1 MNEFKEGD
9 LVIYIDKTSYGYKRF
24 NVGPLIHNYI
34 YKVSH
39 YNDCYNVCLTDYAG
53 FSGSGDHGYFEDR
66 FKKIINLTEK
76 LKFKIIKQ
84 KLGVRDE
91 CQKK

>member
-1 MNEFKEGD
+1 VFKKGD
-9 LVIYIDKTSYGYKRF
+9 LVIYTYKSGNYYYEF
-24 NVGPLIHNYI
+24 DVEPLIQGNI
-34 YKVSH
+34 YKISH
-39 YNDCYNVCLTDYAG
+39 YNQYNNVCFAQYAG
-53 FSGSGDHGYFEDR
+53 FGGSGDHGYYAYKC
-66 FKKIINLTEK
+66 KKIINLTDG